1 MAHLVSNVCCHV
13 DRYHYVMDR
22 FFVPGAPIPQGSL
35 KFINGH
41 AIHVR
46 AADLATWRAMIYAK
60 ARETVP
66 MREGAV
72 YVGLTFVMRKP
83 KTVKR
88 DLPFVRP
95 DLDKLIR
102 AVLDGLTGAAYNDD
116 EQVCV
121 LAAEK
126 VYGDQTGVFIT
137 IGSVDENRLA

>member
-1 MAHLVSNVCCHV
+1 M
-13 DRYHYVMDR
+13 
-22 FFVPGAPIPQGSL
+22 PGAPIPQGSL

-66 MREGAV
+66 MRDGAV

>member
-1 MAHLVSNVCCHV
+1 M
-13 DRYHYVMDR
+13 
-22 FFVPGAPIPQGSL
+22 PGAPIPQGSL

-66 MREGAV
+66 LRDGAV

>member
-1 MAHLVSNVCCHV
+1 
-13 DRYHYVMDR
+13 MDR

-41 AIHVR
+41 AIHAR

-66 MREGAV
+66 MRDGAV

-88 DLPFVRP
+88 ELPFVRP
-95 DLDKLIR
+95 DIDKLVR
-102 AVLDGLTGAAYNDD
+102 AVLDGLTGAAYVDD

-126 VYGDQTGVFIT
+126 VYGEQTGCFIT
-137 IGSVDENRLA
+137 IGSVNESGSTA

>member
-1 MAHLVSNVCCHV
+1 
-13 DRYHYVMDR
+13 
-22 FFVPGAPIPQGSL
+22 VPGAPIPQGSL
-35 KFINGH
+35 KFINGN

-66 MREGAV
+66 MRDGAV

>member
-1 MAHLVSNVCCHV
+1 MAHLVSNLRC
-13 DRYHYVMDR
+13 DPNRYHYVMDR

-60 ARETVP
+60 ARESVP

-72 YVGLTFVMRKP
+72 YVGLTFVMRRP

-95 DLDKLIR
+95 DLDKLVR

-137 IGSVDENRLA
+137 IGSVDENQLA